1 MIEIIAPVHGR
12 AGAVY
17 PRAMSTLREI
27 AAIYRASKK
36 KRDINWWTEWVCRPP
51 AAALVL
57 ALRNTRVTPN
67 QVTLASL
74 VVCALAGA
82 MLLWRDG
89 YAWVLAAVVVFEI
102 SFILDCADGQ
112 LARLRGRASV
122 LGHLLDFLTDEIKA
136 MLLYGCVGVHLWRF
150 SGDERYLVAGIA
162 GMFFLASGIAL
173 TSFIRRPEYGAP
185 PPTADGQPAVIQR
198 RLGLVGMSITLLEH
212 AARVVVHYPSY
223 ILLLAAIDR
232 IDIYFWAYSVIN
244 ALYMARTLALVTLRL
259 GRFDPPAAVVVAP
272 AQLPAPAAPAV
283 SETPTAPAAPAEPTA
298 PAAPA
303 ASTAIDEPPP
313 S

>member
-1 MIEIIAPVHGR
+1 MGLCTGEP
-12 AGAVY
+12 GAVY

-74 VVCALAGA
+74 VVCALSGA
-82 MLLWRDG
+82 MLLWRDD

-136 MLLYGCVGVHLWRF
+136 MMLYGCVAVHLWRF
-150 SGDERYLVAGIA
+150 SGDQRYLVIGIA

-173 TSFIRRPEYGAP
+173 TSFMRRPEYGAP

-198 RLGLVGMSITLLEH
+198 RIGLLGMGVTLLEH

-223 ILLLAAIDR
+223 ILLLAAIGR
-232 IDIYFWAYSVIN
+232 IDIYFWAYSVVN

-259 GRFDPPAAVVVAP
+259 GRFDPAPAAAVAP
-272 AQLPAPAAPAV
+272 AQLPAPAPAQLPAPA
-283 SETPTAPAAPAEPTA
+283 P

-303 ASTAIDEPPP
+303 AAEEPLPPP
-313 S
+313 